1 MLLQIEPIDAG
12 RTAILRLN
20 INRDAFAGK
29 TVDELNEWIKSSD
42 NTVANSIQ
50 EAAIHEAGHAKT
62 ISGLRITDIEK
73 LYAELSSK
81 GIDGI
86 SPLAFEDGAEALAE
100 IEVLLNRG
108 DDISQEA
115 MDLYEKYIGR
125 KK

>member
-1 MLLQIEPIDAG
+1 MAVIFRSECPIE
-12 RTAILRLN
+12 R
-20 INRDAFAGK
+20 
-29 TVDELNEWIKSSD
+29 
-42 NTVANSIQ
+42 
-50 EAAIHEAGHAKT
+50 
-62 ISGLRITDIEK
+62 

-115 MDLYEKYIGR
+115 MDLYEQYIGR